1 MSTSLTPQIPPEDLY
16 STVIPIETKDVKI
29 DHLVL
34 AFIPG
39 TGNMGGRLAK
49 NHSKN
54 GIKCLLASR
63 ELKKAQEKVAEIKT
77 AHPSATIEAATAVDA
92 VTRADVIFFCPSG
105 SLEGRNVLLNSIG
118 SQLVGKIV
126 VDVTNLG
133 YFPFFADKW
142 GQTSSTELLIEELK
156 PHSARWVTGYK
167 STFGEL
173 IDSPI
178 DLLGRGHGVQTASDD
193 REAHAIVGALI
204 RSLRLSW
211 MNCGELK
218 NNCILELM
226 GPIFLGT
233 VAILNAGG
241 KVDRETG
248 GSWHLDT

>member
-118 SQLVGKIV
+118 SQLVGSSR
-126 VDVTNLG
+126 TNG
-133 YFPFFADKW
+133 VRRAAPNF
-142 GQTSSTELLIEELK
+142 SSRNSN
-156 PHSARWVTGYK
+156 HSARWVTGYK